1 MIIPVPHV
9 SGTVSLITKVWLIAH
24 ALALLFMSAQL
35 AVVGTLISSF
45 NF

>member
-1 MIIPVPHV
+1 MNIPAPHV
-9 SGTVSLITKVWLIAH
+9 SGTVSLITKVWRIAH
-24 ALALLFMSAQL
+24 ALVLLYMSAQL